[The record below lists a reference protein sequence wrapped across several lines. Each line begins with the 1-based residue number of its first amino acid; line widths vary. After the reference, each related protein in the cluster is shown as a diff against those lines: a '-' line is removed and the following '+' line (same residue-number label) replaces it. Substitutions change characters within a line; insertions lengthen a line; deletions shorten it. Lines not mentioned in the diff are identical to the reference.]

1 MNKILSIPGQNR
13 ISFDGSAQAFLIMI
27 FFGQLLFNNGIYL
40 FAAAFFFWIIFIN
53 LQQPLKPSVF
63 TLIFIYHY
71 IQIAAGIWLS
81 NYLGSPIDFRSPSA
95 GDATIFAFIG
105 LFVMM
110 LPIIYYQNK
119 IPILSMDILR
129 KHAEQVS
136 IKRSFY
142 AYLISFFLANF
153 LGGIALTLGGFAQIV
168 ISLMK
173 IKWFFFLFFG
183 FQVVLKKRMTWQFVA
198 MIALEFLLGML
209 SYFSDFKTVIF
220 FSGCL
225 FIGFLVKVNLKQVVY
240 AFLAIT
246 LMFFLAIK
254 WTSIKGEYR
263 QFLTQ
268 GETNQSVQ
276 VEKEEAFSKLVEL
289 SKSES
294 DYDQAAINMLDRL
307 QYTYHLSKTMDRV
320 PSVIPYQDGLNW
332 QSILE
337 FTLTPRLLDPN
348 KPKIDNSLK
357 TTKYTGVSYLSS
369 KKGVSFSLGYFADSY
384 IDFGFY
390 GMMIPLL
397 ILGFIYGASYYFFVR
412 KSSPNL
418 IFNFSVVGAMY
429 LEFHGFEMDGTFLM
443 GRLFATLLIFYLLKY
458 FGFPQLY
465 RHLKLRP
472 NESRFQ

>member
-1 MNKILSIPGQNR
+1 MSKILSIPGQTR
-13 ISFDGSAQAFLIMI
+13 ISFDGSAQAFLILI

-40 FAAAFFFWIIFIN
+40 FASAFFFWIIFIN

-63 TLIFIYHY
+63 TLIFIYHF
-71 IQIAAGIWLS
+71 IQISAGIWLS
-81 NYLGSPIDFRSPSA
+81 NYIGSPIDFRTAHA
-95 GDATIFAFIG
+95 GDATIFAFVG
-105 LFVMM
+105 LLVMM
-110 LPIIYYQNK
+110 LPVIYYQNR
-119 IPILSMDILR
+119 IPVLTMDMLR
-129 KHAEQVS
+129 RHAEKLS

-142 AYLISFFLANF
+142 AYLISFVIANF
-153 LGGIALTLGGFAQIV
+153 LGGIALSLGGLAQII

-173 IKWFFFLFFG
+173 IKWFFFLLFG
-183 FQVVLKKRMTWQFVA
+183 FQVVLKGKMKWQFVA
-198 MIALEFLLGML
+198 MIAFEFLLGLL

-225 FIGFLVKVNLKQVVY
+225 FIGFLVKVNLRQVIY

-263 QFLTQ
+263 KFLTQ

-289 SKSES
+289 SKAES
-294 DYDQAAINMLDRL
+294 DYDKAAIDMLDRL
-307 QYTYHLSKTMDRV
+307 QYTYHLAKTMDRV

-332 QSILE
+332 QGILE
-337 FTLTPRLLDPN
+337 FTLTPRLLDPS
-348 KPKIDNSLK
+348 KPKIDNSVK

-369 KKGVSFSLGYFADSY
+369 KKGVSFSLGYFADCF
-384 IDFGFY
+384 IDFGYY

-397 ILGFIYGASYYFFVR
+397 IIGFIYGASYYFFVR
-412 KSSPNL
+412 KSSSNL

-429 LEFHGFEMDGTFLM
+429 LEFHGFEMDGTYLM
-443 GRLFATLLIFYLLKY
+443 GRLFATLLIFLLLKY
-458 FGFPQLY
+458 FAFPQLY
-465 RHLKLRP
+465 RYLKLRP
-472 NESRFQ
+472 NEPGS